1 MSLMKLARL
10 AALAV
15 AMGGVAWPQAAP
27 PLQIE
32 DEATNLGVA
41 SRLRFAGD
49 SVTCTRSG
57 SRITCTMAEG
67 GAGLTSCVSS
77 TPNDAYQA
85 DCTPALTAPPTDG
98 MVITFKAT
106 AAANTGPATVTL
118 TDPDPDAG
126 PYAIYKNHDAQDLD
140 DNNLRV
146 DETYLWRFC
155 AACDSA
161 NGAFIGTTPED
172 SGFAPASYYE
182 NGGAEELDLTGLDG
196 VDHGAIAGLTDNDH
210 PQYACPG
217 CTSAELTLDTNG
229 DITIPAGGGV
239 FSLDTFSNAASDT
252 LDTIACTA
260 GNSFVLRAENVARV
274 VTIAAASIP
283 IWGDSNFAF
292 DEAADR
298 AFGICPATDTPYIY
312 AVFNAAGRIDVQEIG
327 VGTATYNIR
336 STVIELEV
344 FPPGE
349 VITTGDQQSCFTV
362 PNTVIWATSPTPM
375 LLTDLEIRQ
384 QNVADTTGLSVM
396 VSRKRMSSPTAEGSV
411 DMLSAACTTD
421 ANEFY
426 SADDATGCTVNTS
439 NDDVQPGDRV
449 CVDVD
454 TASNGEGL
462 HVWMLFGP

>member
-1 MSLMKLARL
+1 MLIRCMIIFALWVV
-10 AALAV
+10 AASAQV
-15 AMGGVAWPQAAP
+15 TRIPEPGSGAAGSG
-27 PLQIE
+27 II
-32 DEATNLGVA
+32 A
-41 SRLRFAGD
+41 
-49 SVTCTRSG
+49 CTS
-57 SRITCTMAEG
+57 A
-67 GAGLTSCVSS
+67 
-77 TPNDAYQA
+77 TPNDTYEAT
-85 DCTPALTAPPTDG
+85 CTPEFSAPPDDG
-98 MVITFKAT
+98 TVITFKAT
-106 AAANTGPATVTL
+106 AAANTGPASLTL
-118 TDPDPDAG
+118 TAPDPDAG

-140 DNNLRV
+140 DNNVRI

-161 NGAFIGTTPED
+161 AGAWIGTTPED
-172 SGFAPASYYE
+172 SGFAPATRYE
-182 NGGAEELDLTGLDG
+182 TGGADPLDAALLDG
-196 VDHGAIAGLTDNDH
+196 LGGIDHGIFDNLTDNDH
-210 PQYACPG
+210 PQYPCLG

-239 FSLDTFSNAASDT
+239 FSLDTFADAATDT

-283 IWGDSNFAF
+283 IWGAANFAF

-327 VGTATYNIR
+327 VGSATYNIR

-349 VITTGDQQSCFTV
+349 IIITGDQQSCFTV
-362 PNTVIWATSPTPM
+362 PDTVIWSTSPTPM
-375 LLTDLEIRQ
+375 LLADLEIRQ

-396 VSRKRMSSPTAEGSV
+396 VSRKRMSSATAEGTV

-426 SADDATGCTVNTS
+426 SKDDATGCTVNAS

-454 TASNGEGL
+454 TASDGEGL
-462 HVWMLFGP
+462 AVWMLFAP